1 MINWNIYEISSP
13 TQTLHGVKFR
23 GRIRK
28 FAISQNINVIT
39 ENASDKNNVVRFAIE
54 ESQTAAPFIE
64 FINTII
70 PDCQVALIASQ
81 VNNPVLS
88 KLKINIADRYEI

>member
-28 FAISQNINVIT
+28 FAISKNINVIT
-39 ENASDKNNVVRFAIE
+39 ENASDKENVVRFALE
-54 ESQTAAPFIE
+54 ESQTAEPFIE
-64 FINTII
+64 FINTIM
-70 PDCQVALIASQ
+70 PDCQVDLIANQ

>member
-1 MINWNIYEISSP
+1 MINWNIYEIASQ
-13 TQTLHGVKFR
+13 TQKLHGVKFR

-39 ENASDKNNVVRFAIE
+39 ENASDKDNVVRFAIE

-64 FINTII
+64 FINTIM
-70 PDCQVALIASQ
+70 PDCQVDLIANQ
-81 VNNPVLS
+81 VHNPVLS

>member
-1 MINWNIYEISSP
+1 MINWNIYEITSP

-28 FAISQNINVIT
+28 FAISKNINVIA
-39 ENASDKNNVVRFAIE
+39 ENASDKDNVVRFAIE
-54 ESQTAAPFIE
+54 ESQTATPFIE
-64 FINTII
+64 FINSIM
-70 PDCQVALIASQ
+70 PDCQVDLISNQ